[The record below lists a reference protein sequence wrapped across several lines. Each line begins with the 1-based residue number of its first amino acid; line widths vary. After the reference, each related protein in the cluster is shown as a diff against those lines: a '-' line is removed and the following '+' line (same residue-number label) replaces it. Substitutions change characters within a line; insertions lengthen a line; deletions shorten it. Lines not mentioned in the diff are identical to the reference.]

1 MTCNPHP
8 DAPHG
13 FDRNRSHDEG
23 RYACDCESWH
33 PPHEYRDDVKPAR
46 NEEALHLLRTDP
58 AEYFR
63 RTWNR
68 QDDCS

>member
-1 MTCNPHP
+1 MN
-8 DAPHG
+8 
-13 FDRNRSHDEG
+13 EME
-23 RYACDCESWH
+23 ESINAGIAELVERVKQMPGPKFAVAH
-33 PPHEYRDDVKPAR
+33 HSEYRDDVKPAR

>member
-1 MTCNPHP
+1 MRVT
-8 DAPHG
+8 AKAG
-13 FDRNRSHDEG
+13 I
-23 RYACDCESWH
+23 